1 MASSK
6 PYNHGSGHSTARQL
20 AARMIRGDDMEHA
33 LPLTNRQVAER
44 LTTIAELLESQ
55 GASPFRVK
63 AYRVAA
69 EALLEMARPV
79 HQLLAA
85 EGLPGL
91 MKLSK
96 IGSSLA
102 RAIEQLALTGRLGLL
117 ERLHGEGAPE
127 HLFATVPGIGREMAA
142 RIHERLDIETLAE
155 LEVSSYD
162 GRLAEVP
169 GMGRK
174 RIQAVRESLAGRFR
188 RRPLLPETKRHP
200 RRPDE
205 PPIGELLD
213 VDREYRALAE
223 KGRLPKIAPRRF
235 NPTSEA
241 WLSVL
246 HTQRDSRH
254 YTALYSN
261 TAHAHELGMTHD
273 WVVIYRDDHDGEGQW
288 TIVTSQYG
296 GLCGRRI
303 VRGREGECKEHYAQH
318 ESKSQQNLLADA

>member
-1 MASSK
+1 
-6 PYNHGSGHSTARQL
+6 
-20 AARMIRGDDMEHA
+20 MEHA

-44 LTTIAELLESQ
+44 LTTIADLLESQ
-55 GASPFRVK
+55 GANPFRVR
-63 AYRVAA
+63 AYRGAA
-69 EALLEMARPV
+69 ETLRVLDHPV
-79 HQLLAA
+79 HELLAV

-91 MKLSK
+91 MKLSG
-96 IGSSLA
+96 IGCSLA

-155 LEVSSYD
+155 LEVASYD
-162 GRLAEVP
+162 GRLTEVP

-188 RRPLLPETKRHP
+188 RRPLLPEAKRREP
-200 RRPDE
+200 RPDE
-205 PPIGELLD
+205 LPIDELLD
-213 VDREYRALAE
+213 VDREYRQLAE

-235 NPTSEA
+235 NPTGEA

-261 TAHAHELGMTHD
+261 TARAHELGMTHD

-288 TIVTSQYG
+288 TVVTSQYG
-296 GLCGRRI
+296 DLRGRRI
-303 VRGREGECKEHYAQH
+303 VRGREAECKTYYATH
-318 ESKSQQNLLADA
+318 EAKQQRSLLPDA